1 MGERTVRVEHAEDDQ
16 RAQELLKSVGMSA
29 YEARCFIALVGSATP
44 LNGYEVAKVSGVPR
58 SAVYESLQKLVA
70 RGAAL
75 MVAGHDGTSAA
86 FVSLPV
92 ETFIDRLRNQ
102 LSGTID
108 GLASILPSMSNSLR
122 SSVVAHLTG
131 RIQVRDR
138 FIGVMEKARSSC
150 LMAVWP
156 PGAREVHETAGL
168 LVRRGVEVTSV
179 VYGEVDDFPGNTYMH
194 RFEDPMLLRDVV
206 RGRFYAVVAD
216 QQEGLVG
223 IREGD
228 RTWGLWSDDLAIVNL
243 IQQFVLQDI
252 TIQEMGAVLEKAGQ
266 SAEITRILADHHER
280 MVRAMRGLAGPAAEA
295 ESKPVAKRRGGRR
308 PPPRS
313 AEAVAYEA

>member
-1 MGERTVRVEHAEDDQ
+1 MGERMVRVEHAEDDQ

-29 YEARCFIALVGSATP
+29 YESRCFIALVGSATP

-75 MVAGHDGTSAA
+75 MVAGDDGNSAS

-92 ETFIDRLRNQ
+92 DTFVDRLRNQ

-138 FIGVMEKARSSC
+138 FISVMEKARSSC

-156 PGAREVHETAGL
+156 PGAREVHDTAGL
-168 LVRRGVEVTSV
+168 LVRRGVDVTSV
-179 VYGEVDDFPGNTYMH
+179 VYGEVDHFPGNTYIH
-194 RFEDPMLLRDVV
+194 RFEDPMLLRDAL

-216 QQEGLVG
+216 QQEGLIG
-223 IREGD
+223 IREGE
-228 RTWGLWSDDLAIVNL
+228 RTWGLWSDDLAIVSL

-252 TIQEMGAVLEKAGQ
+252 TIQEMGAALEKAGQ

-280 MVRAMRGLAGPAAEA
+280 MVRVMRGLERSAVEA
-295 ESKPVAKRRGGRR
+295 DTKPGAKRRGGASPATKERR
-308 PPPRS
+308 SRS
-313 AEAVAYEA
+313 V

>member
-75 MVAGHDGTSAA
+75 MVAGHDGTSAS

-92 ETFIDRLRNQ
+92 DAFVDRLRNQ

-138 FIGVMEKARSSC
+138 FISVMEKARANC

-156 PGAREVHETAGL
+156 PGAQEVLDTANML
-168 LVRRGVEVTSV
+168 DRRGVKVTSV
-179 VYGEVDDFPGNTYMH
+179 IYGEFEGFPGDVFVH
-194 RFEDPMLLRDVV
+194 RFEDPKLLRDVLQ
-206 RGRFYAVVAD
+206 GRFYVVVAD
-216 QQEGLVG
+216 QRESLVG
-223 IREGD
+223 IREGG
-228 RTWGLWSDDLAIVNL
+228 RTWGLWSDDLAVVRL

-252 TIQEMGAVLEKAGQ
+252 TIQEMGAALEKAGQ

-280 MVRAMRGLAGPAAEA
+280 MVRAMRGLAGPP
-295 ESKPVAKRRGGRR
+295 SKPNPKQLPNVGGGVARHQGAPK
-308 PPPRS
+308 P
-313 AEAVAYEA
+313 